1 MQLYL
6 ERKVYARFLQLCCLV
21 FRKATPT
28 PVVLL
33 LEKEVLHPISQQ
45 LEDRIIFEL
54 RAIERHLFGLEGYRF
69 SYLLY

>member
-6 ERKVYARFLQLCCLV
+6 ECKVYARFLELGGLAIGQ
-21 FRKATPT
+21 ATPT
-28 PVVLL
+28 SMFLL

-45 LEDRIIFEL
+45 LEDGIILEL